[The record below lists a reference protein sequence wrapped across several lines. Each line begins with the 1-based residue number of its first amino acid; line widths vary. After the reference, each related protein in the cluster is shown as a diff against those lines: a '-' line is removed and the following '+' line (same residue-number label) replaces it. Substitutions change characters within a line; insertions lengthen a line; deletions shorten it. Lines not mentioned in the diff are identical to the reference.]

1 MTLVA
6 PQALLL
12 LLPLGL
18 FLYFTARIHGPPM
31 WLRVALVTF
40 LVIALARPEF
50 RLRSA
55 GSDVVV
61 VVDRSRSMPPR
72 GEASAE
78 ELIRL
83 LEPQRRP
90 GDRLGVISFGRDPR
104 IEMPLSS
111 DGHFPGFNAA
121 IDGEASNLSAAL
133 DANLAMISVSQNEI
147 SKRLASYGA
156 IVAVPTMIA
165 GIYGMNFVNMPELK
179 VVWGYPAVLSLI
191 MVVCAVLFWRFKK
204 SGWLYNKQL
213 PARQIKQFLK

>member
-1 MTLVA
+1 MNLVA

-18 FLYFTARIHGPPM
+18 FLYYTGRIAGPPM

-40 LVIALARPEF
+40 LTLALARPEF

-61 VVDRSRSMPPR
+61 IVDRSRSMPPR

-90 GDRLGVISFGRDPR
+90 GDRRQPRLVLWPSEGQGHRTQARRTRPGRGR
-104 IEMPLSS
+104 
-111 DGHFPGFNAA
+111 
-121 IDGEASNLSAAL
+121 
-133 DANLAMISVSQNEI
+133 
-147 SKRLASYGA
+147 R
-156 IVAVPTMIA
+156 
-165 GIYGMNFVNMPELK
+165 
-179 VVWGYPAVLSLI
+179 
-191 MVVCAVLFWRFKK
+191 
-204 SGWLYNKQL
+204 
-213 PARQIKQFLK
+213 